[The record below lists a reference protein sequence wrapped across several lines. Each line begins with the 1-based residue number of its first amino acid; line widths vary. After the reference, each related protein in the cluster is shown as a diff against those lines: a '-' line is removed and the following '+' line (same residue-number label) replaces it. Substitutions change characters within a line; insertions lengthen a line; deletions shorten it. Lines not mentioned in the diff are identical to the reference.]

1 MGVKKRVEALYRGR
15 LYGRV
20 DDTGTAF
27 YFSAADFPGLV
38 REPYP
43 FRSPMGHMLQGS
55 FYHYGQP
62 MAGRVVVFDHG
73 LGGGH
78 RSYLK
83 EVELLARHGY
93 LVFAYDHTGCMES
106 GGESTNGLGQSLCD
120 LDTCLRALKAD
131 PAYAGYAISVVGH
144 SWGAYACLNIP
155 ALHPDVRHVV
165 AISGFLSV
173 EQMLRQVFSGVRRPF
188 VGVAR
193 EIEREA
199 HPDTFACRAQDSLKR
214 TDARVLVIHSA
225 DDRVVSFRNFRLLR
239 RALGQ
244 RPNTVFLR
252 VNGKNH
258 NPNYTE
264 DAVRYKAAYLHE
276 LKARL
281 RRGELADAGQKQR
294 FLDSFDW
301 NRMTAQD
308 ESVWRVIFDVLER
321 Q

>member
-83 EVELLARHGY
+83 EVELLARRGY
-93 LVFAYDHTGCMES
+93 LVFTYDHTGCMES

-120 LDTCLRALKAD
+120 LDACLRALKAD

-155 ALHPDVRHVV
+155 AFHPDVRHVV

-188 VGVAR
+188 VGVGR

-321 Q
+321 

>member
-120 LDTCLRALKAD
+120 LDACLRALKAD

-173 EQMLRQVFSGVRRPF
+173 ELMLRQVFSGVRRPF

-199 HPDTFACRAQDSLKR
+199 HPDTFACRAQDSLR
-214 TDARVLVIHSA
+214 NTDAWVLVIHSA

-321 Q
+321 